1 MCYSVEPNDPIYG
14 KGYGFLSFAENI
26 SKSVSN
32 KLS

>member
-1 MCYSVEPNDPIYG
+1 MCYSVEPKDPIYG
-14 KGYGFLSFAENI
+14 KGYGFLSLAENI